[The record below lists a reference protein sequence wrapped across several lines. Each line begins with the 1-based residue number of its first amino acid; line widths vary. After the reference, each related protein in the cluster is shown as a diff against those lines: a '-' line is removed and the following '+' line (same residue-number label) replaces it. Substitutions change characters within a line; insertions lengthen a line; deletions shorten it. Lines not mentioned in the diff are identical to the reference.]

1 MPTLDEA
8 LVGALDPTSP
18 AAEAYRTLRTG
29 VQFAGI
35 DHAIHTLLVTSA
47 APEDDRAVVAANLAL
62 VFAQGG
68 SKTVLVDCDLRHPR
82 QHALF
87 GVTNSQG
94 LTTYLAGEARGEW
107 PLAETGVANLKL
119 VTAGPALANP
129 VDLLGSQR
137 FQEALAQLAA
147 QADVL
152 VLDAPPVLAVADA
165 AILAR
170 RADGVLLVVRAG
182 RTKRDQAAKARA
194 MLAKVNANVLGAV
207 LTNAKVD
214 PSLQKYYA
222 ALEAESSAWV

>member
-1 MPTLDEA
+1 MPTIDEA

-35 DHAIHTLLVTSA
+35 DRPVRTLLVTSA

-62 VFAQGG
+62 AFAQGG
-68 SKTVLVDCDLRHPR
+68 SKTVLVDCNLRRPR

-87 GVTNSQG
+87 GVANGQG

-107 PLAETGVANLKL
+107 PLVDTGIANLRL
-119 VTAGPALANP
+119 LPAGPSLTNP

-147 QADVL
+147 QADMV

-165 AILAR
+165 AVLAR
-170 RADGVLLVVRAG
+170 RADGVLLVIRAG

-194 MLAKVNANVLGAV
+194 VLAKVNANVLGAV

-214 PSLQKYYA
+214 PSLQKY
-222 ALEAESSAWV
+222 